1 MVSLGRKEEVHGYV
15 LLVIIHSDICLWFV
29 HFPMCVILQCIF
41 KIRIFKHSIYYF
53 FAAYSLIRISC
64 SIITKCSLNFWKQ
77 FIKKSVAHRG
87 AKRNQMFI
95 LVFSIPLNSIYPE
108 RQMNRWMN
116 EWSEGWRISHSI
128 FSKSSIYFGKEKDDM
143 IIQEQRTT
151 LLPTTTPK
159 KTRKDFLLDKIHPDQ
174 LTQSLYEGGLSI
186 SMYFLSFLGDS
197 NVQL

>member
-1 MVSLGRKEEVHGYV
+1 
-15 LLVIIHSDICLWFV
+15 
-29 HFPMCVILQCIF
+29 
-41 KIRIFKHSIYYF
+41 
-53 FAAYSLIRISC
+53 
-64 SIITKCSLNFWKQ
+64 
-77 FIKKSVAHRG
+77 
-87 AKRNQMFI
+87 
-95 LVFSIPLNSIYPE
+95 
-108 RQMNRWMN
+108 MNRWMN

-128 FSKSSIYFGKEKDDM
+128 FFKSSIYFGKEKDDM

>member
-1 MVSLGRKEEVHGYV
+1 
-15 LLVIIHSDICLWFV
+15 
-29 HFPMCVILQCIF
+29 
-41 KIRIFKHSIYYF
+41 
-53 FAAYSLIRISC
+53 
-64 SIITKCSLNFWKQ
+64 
-77 FIKKSVAHRG
+77 
-87 AKRNQMFI
+87 MFI